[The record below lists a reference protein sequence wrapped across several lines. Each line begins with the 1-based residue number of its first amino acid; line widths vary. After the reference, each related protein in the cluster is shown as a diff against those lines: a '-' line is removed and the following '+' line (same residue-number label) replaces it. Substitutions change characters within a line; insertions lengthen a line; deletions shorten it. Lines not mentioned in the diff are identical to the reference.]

1 MKILKKIGLALS
13 LMLVL
18 VPCLNVQA
26 KDITDNPDVGD
37 ITILPEED
45 LTKVPDNG
53 LGSISVEL
61 TDAYDKYLSKENVKF
76 GVVQIADI
84 VKGEYIIKYKPF
96 ADEDLDLNEIKTAD
110 EIDKVA
116 KDLAKKVETP
126 DYEMTTDEEGKATC
140 KDLPVG
146 VYLVYVEDL
155 SDNETITPFIVGIP
169 TWDDE
174 DELFQYDVTVYPKH
188 TALPRILVNKVDSV
202 TGQNIKSNK
211 FEFTSYSQE
220 NCAESSK
227 LETIA
232 GDQET
237 GTAEFLIRY
246 GTTYIKESSAPQ
258 GYKLSDE
265 VVKVKFTDE
274 GLFVNDKEVHVD
286 DNHRYSI
293 VYQNVMLPSVN
304 TGTAKNK
311 DMMYMMLG
319 VVVIAL
325 GASIATVRKIR
336 KNNEA

>member
-1 MKILKKIGLALS
+1 MKFLKNIGLALS

-45 LTKVPDNG
+45 LTKVPENG

-76 GVVQIADI
+76 GIVQIANI
-84 VKGEYIIKYKPF
+84 EKGEYILKESY
-96 ADEDLDLNEIKTAD
+96 ADD
-110 EIDKVA
+110 EINLNKITKAEEIDNVA
-116 KDLAKKVETP
+116 KTLSKKVESP

-140 KDLPVG
+140 KNLPVG

-155 SDNETITPFIVGIP
+155 ADYETISPFVVGIP

-174 DELFQYDVTVYPKH
+174 DELFQYDVTVEPKH

-202 TGQNIKSNK
+202 TGQNIVSSK
-211 FEFTSYSQE
+211 FEFSSYAQE
-220 NCAESSK
+220 NCADSSK
-227 LETIA
+227 IEEIA

-258 GYKLSDE
+258 GYKLSNE
-265 VVKVKFTDE
+265 VVKVEFTDK
-274 GLFVNDKEVHVD
+274 GLFVNGKEVKVD
-286 DNHRYSI
+286 DEHRYSI
-293 VYQNVMLPSVN
+293 VYQNVLLPSVN
-304 TGTAKNK
+304 TGTTKNK
-311 DMMYMMLG
+311 DMMYMIIG
-319 VVVIAL
+319 IGIIAL

-336 KNNEA
+336 KFEE

>member
-1 MKILKKIGLALS
+1 MKLLKKIGLALS

-18 VPCLNVQA
+18 VPCLNLQA
-26 KDITDNPDVGD
+26 KDITDNPEVGD
-37 ITILPEED
+37 VTILPEED
-45 LTKVPDNG
+45 LTKVLDNG

-61 TDAYDKYLSKENVKF
+61 TDPYDKYLSKENVKF

-84 VKGEYIIKYKPF
+84 VKGEYVLKESF
-96 ADEDLDLNEIKTAD
+96 ADDEINLNEIKTAE
-110 EIDKVA
+110 EIDNVA
-116 KDLAKKVETP
+116 KTLSKKVESP
-126 DYEMTTDEEGKATC
+126 GYEMTTDEEGKATC

-155 SDNETITPFIVGIP
+155 SDFETITPFIVGIP
-169 TWDDE
+169 TWSDTDE
-174 DELFQYDVTVYPKH
+174 IFQYDVTVEPKH

-211 FEFTSYSQE
+211 FEFTSYAQE
-220 NCAESSK
+220 NCANSSK
-227 LETIA
+227 IETIA
-232 GDQET
+232 GNPES

-246 GTTYIKESSAPQ
+246 GTTYIKESKAPQ

-265 VVKVKFTDE
+265 VVKVEFTDK
-274 GLFVNDKEVHVD
+274 GLFVNGKEVKVD
-286 DNHRYSI
+286 DEYRYSI
-293 VYQNVMLPSVN
+293 VYQNVLLPSVN

-319 VVVIAL
+319 IVVIAL

-336 KNNEA
+336 KCEE

>member
-18 VPCLNVQA
+18 VPCLNLQA
-26 KDITDNPDVGD
+26 KDITDNPEVGD
-37 ITILPEED
+37 VTILPEED

-61 TDAYDKYLSKENVKF
+61 TDPYDKYLSKENVKF

-84 VKGEYIIKYKPF
+84 VKGEYVLNESF
-96 ADEDLDLNEIKTAD
+96 ADDEINLNEIKTAD

-116 KDLAKKVETP
+116 KDMAKKVETP

-140 KDLPVG
+140 KNLPVG

-155 SDNETITPFIVGIP
+155 SDFETITPFIVGIP

-188 TALPRILVNKVDSV
+188 TALPRILVNKVDSE

-227 LETIA
+227 LEKIE
-232 GDQET
+232 GDEQT

-246 GTTYIKESSAPQ
+246 GTTYIKESKAPQ

-265 VVKVKFTDE
+265 VVKVEFTDK
-274 GLFVNDKEVHVD
+274 GLFVNGKEVKVD
-286 DNHRYSI
+286 DEHRYSI
-293 VYQNVMLPSVN
+293 VYQNALLPSVD

-319 VVVIAL
+319 IVVIAL

-336 KNNEA
+336 KSED

>member
-45 LTKVPDNG
+45 LTKVSENR

-61 TDAYDKYLSKENVKF
+61 TDAYDVYLSKENVKF

-84 VKGEYIIKYKPF
+84 IKGEYVLKESF
-96 ADEDLDLNEIKTAD
+96 ADDEINLNEIKTAE
-110 EIDKVA
+110 EIDSVA
-116 KDLAKKVETP
+116 KTLSKKVESP

-155 SDNETITPFIVGIP
+155 ADYETITPFIVGIP

-188 TALPRILVNKVDSV
+188 TALPHILVNKVDSE

-211 FEFTSYSQE
+211 FEFASYSQE

-258 GYKLSDE
+258 GYKLSNE
-265 VVKVKFTDE
+265 VVKVEFTDK
-274 GLFVNDKEVHVD
+274 GLFVNGKEVKVD
-286 DNHRYSI
+286 DEHRYSI
-293 VYQNVMLPSVN
+293 VYQNVLLPSVN
-304 TGTAKNK
+304 TGTSKNK

-336 KNNEA
+336 DCKE

>member
-45 LTKVPDNG
+45 LTKVPENG

-61 TDAYDKYLSKENVKF
+61 TDAYDVYLSKENVKF
-76 GVVQIADI
+76 GIVQIADI
-84 VKGEYIIKYKPF
+84 IKGEYVLKESF
-96 ADEDLDLNEIKTAD
+96 ADDEINLNEIKTAE
-110 EIDKVA
+110 EIDNVA
-116 KDLAKKVETP
+116 KTLSKKVESP

-155 SDNETITPFIVGIP
+155 ADYETITPFIVGIP

-174 DELFQYDVTVYPKH
+174 DELFQYDVTVFPKH

-211 FEFTSYSQE
+211 FEFTSYAQE

-232 GDQET
+232 GDEQT

-246 GTTYIKESSAPQ
+246 GTTYIKESKAPQ

-265 VVKVKFTDE
+265 VVKVEFTDK
-274 GLFVNDKEVHVD
+274 GLFVNGKEVKVD
-286 DNHRYSI
+286 DEHRYSI
-293 VYQNVMLPSVN
+293 VYQNILLPSVN
-304 TGTAKNK
+304 TGTSKNK

-336 KNNEA
+336 NCKE

>member
-1 MKILKKIGLALS
+1 MKLLKKIGLALS

-18 VPCLNVQA
+18 VPCLNLQA
-26 KDITDNPDVGD
+26 KDITDNPEVGD
-37 ITILPEED
+37 VTILPEED

-61 TDAYDKYLSKENVKF
+61 TDPYDKYLSKENVKF

-84 VKGEYIIKYKPF
+84 VKGEYVLKESF
-96 ADEDLDLNEIKTAD
+96 ADDEINLNEIKTAE
-110 EIDKVA
+110 EIDNVA
-116 KDLAKKVETP
+116 KTLSKKVESP

-155 SDNETITPFIVGIP
+155 SDFETITPFIVGIP
-169 TWDDE
+169 TWSDTDE
-174 DELFQYDVTVYPKH
+174 IFQYDVTVEPKH

-211 FEFTSYSQE
+211 FEFTSYAQE
-220 NCAESSK
+220 NCANSSK
-227 LETIA
+227 IKTIA
-232 GDQET
+232 GDPET

-274 GLFVNDKEVHVD
+274 GLFVNGKVVKVD
-286 DNHRYSI
+286 DEHRYSI
-293 VYQNVMLPSVN
+293 VYQNVLLPSVN
-304 TGTAKNK
+304 TGTTKNK
-311 DMMYMMLG
+311 DMMYMIG
-319 VVVIAL
+319 IVIIAL
-325 GASIATVRKIR
+325 GVSIATVRKIR
-336 KNNEA
+336 KSED

>member
-45 LTKVPDNG
+45 LTKVPENG

-61 TDAYDKYLSKENVKF
+61 TDAYDVYLSKENVKF
-76 GVVQIADI
+76 GIVQIANI
-84 VKGEYIIKYKPF
+84 EKGEYILKESF
-96 ADEDLDLNEIKTAD
+96 ADD
-110 EIDKVA
+110 EIDLNKITKAEEIDNVA
-116 KDLAKKVETP
+116 KTLSKKVESP

-140 KDLPVG
+140 KNLPVG

-155 SDNETITPFIVGIP
+155 ADYETISPFIVGIP

-174 DELFQYDVTVYPKH
+174 DELFQYDVTVEPKH

-202 TGQNIKSNK
+202 TGQNIVSSK
-211 FEFTSYSQE
+211 FEFSSYAQE
-220 NCAESSK
+220 NCADSSK
-227 LETIA
+227 IEEIA

-258 GYKLSDE
+258 GYKLSNE
-265 VVKVKFTDE
+265 VVKVEFTDK
-274 GLFVNDKEVHVD
+274 GLFVNGKEVKVD
-286 DNHRYSI
+286 DEHRYSI
-293 VYQNVMLPSVN
+293 VYQNVLLPSVN
-304 TGTAKNK
+304 TGTTKNK
-311 DMMYMMLG
+311 DMMYMIIG
-319 VVVIAL
+319 IGIIAL

-336 KNNEA
+336 KCEE

>member
-1 MKILKKIGLALS
+1 MKFLKKIGLALS

-18 VPCLNVQA
+18 VPCLNLQA

-37 ITILPEED
+37 VTILPEED

-61 TDAYDKYLSKENVKF
+61 TDPYDKYLSKENVKF

-84 VKGEYIIKYKPF
+84 VKGEYVLKDSF
-96 ADEDLDLNEIKTAD
+96 ADKDLNLNEIKTAD

-116 KDLAKKVETP
+116 KDMAKKVETP
-126 DYEMTTDEEGKATC
+126 DYEMTTDEEGKASC
-140 KDLPVG
+140 KNLPVG

-155 SDNETITPFIVGIP
+155 ADYETISPFVVGIP

-174 DELFQYDVTVYPKH
+174 DELFQYDVTVFPKH

-211 FEFTSYSQE
+211 FEFSSYAQE
-220 NCAESSK
+220 NCADSSK

-232 GDQET
+232 GDEQT

-246 GTTYIKESSAPQ
+246 GTTYIKESKAPQ

-265 VVKVKFTDE
+265 VVKVEFTDK
-274 GLFVNDKEVHVD
+274 GLFVNGKEVKADEEHK
-286 DNHRYSI
+286 YSI
-293 VYQNVMLPSVN
+293 VYQNALLPSVN
-304 TGTAKNK
+304 TGTTKNK
-311 DMMYMMLG
+311 DMMYMIIG
-319 VVVIAL
+319 IGIIAL
-325 GASIATVRKIR
+325 GSSIATVRKIR
-336 KNNEA
+336 KCEE

>member
-1 MKILKKIGLALS
+1 MKFLKNIGLALS

-18 VPCLNVQA
+18 VPCFNVQA

-45 LTKVPDNG
+45 LTKVPENG

-76 GVVQIADI
+76 GIVQIANI
-84 VKGEYIIKYKPF
+84 EKGEYILKESY
-96 ADEDLDLNEIKTAD
+96 ADD
-110 EIDKVA
+110 EINLNKITKAEEIDNVA
-116 KDLAKKVETP
+116 KTLSKKVESP

-140 KDLPVG
+140 KNLPVG

-155 SDNETITPFIVGIP
+155 ADYETISPFIVGIP

-174 DELFQYDVTVYPKH
+174 DELFQYDVTVEPKH

-202 TGQNIKSNK
+202 TGKNIKSNK
-211 FEFTSYSQE
+211 FEFTSYAQE
-220 NCAESSK
+220 NCADSSK
-227 LETIA
+227 IEEIA

-246 GTTYIKESSAPQ
+246 GTTYIKESKAPQ

-265 VVKVKFTDE
+265 VVKVEFTDK
-274 GLFVNDKEVHVD
+274 GLFVNGKEVKVD
-286 DNHRYSI
+286 DEHRYSI
-293 VYQNVMLPSVN
+293 VYQNVLLPSVN
-304 TGTAKNK
+304 TGTTKNK
-311 DMMYMMLG
+311 HMMYMIIG
-319 VVVIAL
+319 IGIIAL

-336 KNNEA
+336 KCEE

>member
-1 MKILKKIGLALS
+1 MKFLKKIGLALS

-45 LTKVPDNG
+45 LTKVPENG

-76 GVVQIADI
+76 GIVQIANI
-84 VKGEYIIKYKPF
+84 EKGEYILKESY
-96 ADEDLDLNEIKTAD
+96 ADD
-110 EIDKVA
+110 EINLNKITKAEEIDNVA
-116 KDLAKKVETP
+116 KTLSKKVESP

-140 KDLPVG
+140 KNLPVG

-155 SDNETITPFIVGIP
+155 ADYETINPFIVGIP
-169 TWDDE
+169 TWSDE
-174 DELFQYDVTVYPKH
+174 DELFQYDVTVEPKH
-188 TALPRILVNKVDSV
+188 TSLPHILVNKVDSV

-211 FEFTSYSQE
+211 FEFTSYAQE
-220 NCAESSK
+220 NCAYSSK
-227 LETIA
+227 IETIA
-232 GDQET
+232 GNPES

-246 GTTYIKESSAPQ
+246 GTTYIKESKAPK

-265 VVKVKFTDE
+265 VVKVEFTDK
-274 GLFVNDKEVHVD
+274 GLFVNGKEVKVD
-286 DNHRYSI
+286 DEHRYSI
-293 VYQNVMLPSVN
+293 VYQNALLPSVN
-304 TGTAKNK
+304 TGTTKNK
-311 DMMYMMLG
+311 DMMYMIIG
-319 VVVIAL
+319 IGIIAL

-336 KNNEA
+336 KSED

>member
-1 MKILKKIGLALS
+1 MKFLKKIGLALS

-76 GVVQIADI
+76 GIVQIANI
-84 VKGEYIIKYKPF
+84 EKGEYILKESY
-96 ADEDLDLNEIKTAD
+96 ADD
-110 EIDKVA
+110 EINLNKITKAEEIDNVA
-116 KDLAKKVETP
+116 KTLSKKVESP

-140 KDLPVG
+140 KNLPVG

-155 SDNETITPFIVGIP
+155 ADYETINPFVVGIP

-174 DELFQYDVTVYPKH
+174 DELFQYDVTVEPKH

-211 FEFTSYSQE
+211 FEFASYSQE

-232 GDQET
+232 GDEQT

-274 GLFVNDKEVHVD
+274 GLFVNDKEVKVD
-286 DNHRYSI
+286 DEHRYSI
-293 VYQNVMLPSVN
+293 VYQNVLLPSVS
-304 TGTAKNK
+304 TGTTKNK
-311 DMMYMMLG
+311 DTMYMFIG
-319 VVVIAL
+319 IGIIAL

-336 KNNEA
+336 KCEE

>member
-1 MKILKKIGLALS
+1 MKFLKKIGLALS

-18 VPCLNVQA
+18 VPCLNLQA

-37 ITILPEED
+37 VTILPEED

-61 TDAYDKYLSKENVKF
+61 TDPYDKYLSKENVKF

-84 VKGEYIIKYKPF
+84 VKGEYVLKDSF
-96 ADEDLDLNEIKTAD
+96 ADKDLNLNEIKTAD

-116 KDLAKKVETP
+116 KDMAKKVETP
-126 DYEMTTDEEGKATC
+126 DYEMTTDEEGKASC
-140 KDLPVG
+140 KNLPVG

-155 SDNETITPFIVGIP
+155 ADYETISPFVVGIP

-174 DELFQYDVTVYPKH
+174 DELFQYDVTVFPKH
-188 TALPRILVNKVDSV
+188 NALPRILVNKVDSV

-211 FEFTSYSQE
+211 FEFSSYAQE
-220 NCAESSK
+220 NCADSSK

-232 GDQET
+232 GDEQT

-246 GTTYIKESSAPQ
+246 GTTYIKESKAPQ

-286 DNHRYSI
+286 NEHRYSI
-293 VYQNVMLPSVN
+293 VYQDVLLPSVN
-304 TGTAKNK
+304 TGTTKNK
-311 DMMYMMLG
+311 DMMYMIIG
-319 VVVIAL
+319 IGIIAL

-336 KNNEA
+336 KCEE

>member
-1 MKILKKIGLALS
+1 MKFLKKIGLALS

-45 LTKVPDNG
+45 LTKVPENG

-76 GVVQIADI
+76 GIVQIANI
-84 VKGEYIIKYKPF
+84 EKGEYILKESF
-96 ADEDLDLNEIKTAD
+96 ADD
-110 EIDKVA
+110 EIDLNKITKAEEIDNVA
-116 KDLAKKVETP
+116 KTLSKKVESP
-126 DYEMTTDEEGKATC
+126 DYEMTTDAEGKATC
-140 KDLPVG
+140 KNLPVG

-155 SDNETITPFIVGIP
+155 ADYETISPFVVGIP

-174 DELFQYDVTVYPKH
+174 DELFQYDVTVCPKH

-211 FEFTSYSQE
+211 FEFTSYAQE
-220 NCAESSK
+220 NCANSSK
-227 LETIA
+227 IETIA
-232 GDQET
+232 GNPES

-246 GTTYIKESSAPQ
+246 GTTYIKESKAPK

-265 VVKVKFTDE
+265 VVKVEFTDK
-274 GLFVNDKEVHVD
+274 GLFVNGKVVKVD
-286 DNHRYSI
+286 DEHRYSI
-293 VYQNVMLPSVN
+293 VYQNVLLPSVN
-304 TGTAKNK
+304 TGTTKNN
-311 DMMYMMLG
+311 DMMYMIIG
-319 VVVIAL
+319 IGIIAL

-336 KNNEA
+336 KCEE

>member
-18 VPCLNVQA
+18 VPCLNLQA

-37 ITILPEED
+37 VTILPEED

-61 TDAYDKYLSKENVKF
+61 TDAYDVYLSKENVKF
-76 GVVQIADI
+76 GIVRIADV
-84 VKGEYIIKYKPF
+84 VKGEYVLKDSF
-96 ADEDLDLNEIKTAD
+96 ADDKINLNEIKTAE
-110 EIDKVA
+110 EIDNVA
-116 KDLAKKVETP
+116 KTLSKKVESP

-155 SDNETITPFIVGIP
+155 SDFETITPFIVGIP

-174 DELFQYDVTVYPKH
+174 DEVFQYDVTVYPKH

-220 NCAESSK
+220 NCADSSK
-227 LETIA
+227 IETIA
-232 GDQET
+232 GNPES

-246 GTTYIKESSAPQ
+246 GTTYIKESKAPK

-265 VVKVKFTDE
+265 VVKVEFTDK
-274 GLFVNDKEVHVD
+274 GLFVNGKEVKVD
-286 DNHRYSI
+286 DEHRYSI
-293 VYQNVMLPSVN
+293 VYQNVLLPSVN
-304 TGTAKNK
+304 TGTTKNN
-311 DMMYMMLG
+311 DMMYMIIG
-319 VVVIAL
+319 IGIIAL
-325 GASIATVRKIR
+325 GASIATIRKIR
-336 KNNEA
+336 KCEE

>member
-1 MKILKKIGLALS
+1 MKFLKKIGLALS

-45 LTKVPDNG
+45 LTKVPENG

-76 GVVQIADI
+76 GIVQIANI
-84 VKGEYIIKYKPF
+84 EKGEYILKESF
-96 ADEDLDLNEIKTAD
+96 ADD
-110 EIDKVA
+110 EINLNKITKAEEIDNVA
-116 KDLAKKVETP
+116 KTLSKKVESP

-155 SDNETITPFIVGIP
+155 ADYETISPFVVGIP
-169 TWDDE
+169 TWSDTDE
-174 DELFQYDVTVYPKH
+174 IFQYDVTVEPKH

-211 FEFTSYSQE
+211 FEFTSYAQE
-220 NCAESSK
+220 NCADSSK

-232 GDQET
+232 GNPEN

-246 GTTYIKESSAPQ
+246 GTTYIKESKAPK

-265 VVKVKFTDE
+265 VVKVEFTDK
-274 GLFVNDKEVHVD
+274 GLSVNGKEVKVD
-286 DNHRYSI
+286 DEHRYSI
-293 VYQNVMLPSVN
+293 VYQNVLLPSVN
-304 TGTAKNK
+304 TGTTKNK
-311 DMMYMMLG
+311 HMMYMIIG
-319 VVVIAL
+319 IGIIAL
-325 GASIATVRKIR
+325 GVSIATVRKIR
-336 KNNEA
+336 EGEE

>member
-61 TDAYDKYLSKENVKF
+61 TDPYDKYLSKENVKF

-84 VKGEYIIKYKPF
+84 EKGEYILKESF
-96 ADEDLDLNEIKTAD
+96 ADEDLDLNGIKTAD

-155 SDNETITPFIVGIP
+155 SDFETITPFIVGIP

-174 DELFQYDVTVYPKH
+174 DELFQYDVTVEPKH

-202 TGQNIKSNK
+202 TGQNIVSSK
-211 FEFTSYSQE
+211 FEFTSYAQE
-220 NCAESSK
+220 NCADSSK
-227 LETIA
+227 LETVA

-258 GYKLSDE
+258 GYKLSNE
-265 VVKVKFTDE
+265 VVKVEFTDK
-274 GLFVNDKEVHVD
+274 GLFVNGKEVKVD
-286 DNHRYSI
+286 DEHRYSI
-293 VYQNVMLPSVN
+293 VYQNVLLPSVN
-304 TGTAKNK
+304 TGTTKNK
-311 DMMYMMLG
+311 DMMYMIIG
-319 VVVIAL
+319 IGIIAL

-336 KNNEA
+336 KCEE

>member
-13 LMLVL
+13 LMLIL
-18 VPCLNVQA
+18 VPCLNLQA
-26 KDITDNPDVGD
+26 KNITDNPEVGD
-37 ITILPEED
+37 VTILPEED

-61 TDAYDKYLSKENVKF
+61 TDPYDKYLSKENVKF
-76 GVVQIADI
+76 GIVQIANI
-84 VKGEYIIKYKPF
+84 EKGEYILKESF
-96 ADEDLDLNEIKTAD
+96 ADENLNLNEIQTAD

-155 SDNETITPFIVGIP
+155 SDFETITPFIVGIP

-188 TALPRILVNKVDSV
+188 TALPHILVNKVDSE

-211 FEFTSYSQE
+211 FEFASYSQE

-293 VYQNVMLPSVN
+293 VYQNVLLPSVD

-311 DMMYMMLG
+311 NMMYMMLG

-336 KNNEA
+336 KSED

>member
-61 TDAYDKYLSKENVKF
+61 TDPYDKYLSKENVKF
-76 GVVQIADI
+76 GIVQIANI
-84 VKGEYIIKYKPF
+84 EKGEYILKESF
-96 ADEDLDLNEIKTAD
+96 ADD
-110 EIDKVA
+110 EINLNKITKAEEIDNVA
-116 KDLAKKVETP
+116 KTLSKKVESP

-155 SDNETITPFIVGIP
+155 SDFETITPFIVGIP

-174 DELFQYDVTVYPKH
+174 DELFQYDVTVEPKH

-211 FEFTSYSQE
+211 FEFTSYAQE
-220 NCAESSK
+220 NCADSSK

-246 GTTYIKESSAPQ
+246 GTTYIKESKAPQ

-265 VVKVKFTDE
+265 VVKVEFTDK
-274 GLFVNDKEVHVD
+274 GLFVNGKAVKVD
-286 DNHRYSI
+286 DEHRYSI
-293 VYQNVMLPSVN
+293 VYQNVLLPSVN
-304 TGTAKNK
+304 TGTSKNK

-336 KNNEA
+336 KCEE

>member
-1 MKILKKIGLALS
+1 MKLLKKIGLALS

-18 VPCLNVQA
+18 VPCLNLQA
-26 KDITDNPDVGD
+26 KDITDNPEVGGV
-37 ITILPEED
+37 TILPEED

-61 TDAYDKYLSKENVKF
+61 TDPYDKYLSKENVKF

-84 VKGEYIIKYKPF
+84 VKGEYVLKESF
-96 ADEDLDLNEIKTAD
+96 ADDEINLNEIKTAE
-110 EIDKVA
+110 EIDNVA
-116 KDLAKKVETP
+116 KTLSKKVESP
-126 DYEMTTDEEGKATC
+126 GYEMTTDEEGKATC

-155 SDNETITPFIVGIP
+155 SDFETITPFIVGIP
-169 TWDDE
+169 TWSDTDE
-174 DELFQYDVTVYPKH
+174 IFQYDVTVEPKH

-211 FEFTSYSQE
+211 FEFTSYAQE
-220 NCAESSK
+220 NCANSSK
-227 LETIA
+227 IETIA
-232 GDQET
+232 GNPES

-246 GTTYIKESSAPQ
+246 GTTYIKESKAPQ

-265 VVKVKFTDE
+265 VVKVEFTDK
-274 GLFVNDKEVHVD
+274 GLFVNGKEVKVD
-286 DNHRYSI
+286 DEYRYSI
-293 VYQNVMLPSVN
+293 VYQNVLLPSVN

-319 VVVIAL
+319 IVVIAL

-336 KNNEA
+336 KSED

>member
-18 VPCLNVQA
+18 VPCLNLQA
-26 KDITDNPDVGD
+26 KDITDNPEVGD
-37 ITILPEED
+37 VTILPEED

-61 TDAYDKYLSKENVKF
+61 TDPYDKYLSKENVKF

-84 VKGEYIIKYKPF
+84 VKGEYVLNESF
-96 ADEDLDLNEIKTAD
+96 ADDEINLNEIKTAD

-116 KDLAKKVETP
+116 KDMAKKVETP

-140 KDLPVG
+140 KNLPVG

-155 SDNETITPFIVGIP
+155 SDFETITPFIVGIP

-188 TALPRILVNKVDSV
+188 TALPRILVNKVDSE

-227 LETIA
+227 LEKIE
-232 GDQET
+232 GDEQT

-246 GTTYIKESSAPQ
+246 GTTYIKESKAPQ

-265 VVKVKFTDE
+265 VVKVEFTDK
-274 GLFVNDKEVHVD
+274 GLFVNGKEVKVD
-286 DNHRYSI
+286 DEHRYSI
-293 VYQNVMLPSVN
+293 VYQNVLLPSVN
-304 TGTAKNK
+304 TGTTKNK

-319 VVVIAL
+319 IVVIAL

-336 KNNEA
+336 KSED

>member
-26 KDITDNPDVGD
+26 KDITDNPDVGN
-37 ITILPEED
+37 ITILPEEG
-45 LTKVPDNG
+45 LTKVPENG

-61 TDAYDKYLSKENVKF
+61 TDAYDVYLSKENVKF
-76 GVVQIADI
+76 GIVQIANI
-84 VKGEYIIKYKPF
+84 EKGEYILKESF
-96 ADEDLDLNEIKTAD
+96 ADD
-110 EIDKVA
+110 EIDLNKITKAEEIDNVA
-116 KDLAKKVETP
+116 KTLSKKVESP

-140 KDLPVG
+140 KNLPVG

-155 SDNETITPFIVGIP
+155 ADYETISPFIVGIP

-174 DELFQYDVTVYPKH
+174 DELFQYDVTVEPKH

-202 TGQNIKSNK
+202 TGQNIVSSK
-211 FEFTSYSQE
+211 FEFSSYAQE
-220 NCAESSK
+220 NCADSSK
-227 LETIA
+227 IEEIA

-265 VVKVKFTDE
+265 VVKVEFTDK
-274 GLFVNDKEVHVD
+274 GLFVNGKEVKVD
-286 DNHRYSI
+286 DEHRYSI
-293 VYQNVMLPSVN
+293 VYQNVLLPSVN
-304 TGTAKNK
+304 TGTTKNK
-311 DMMYMMLG
+311 DMMYMIIG
-319 VVVIAL
+319 IGIIAL

-336 KNNEA
+336 KCEE

>member
-45 LTKVPDNG
+45 LTKVPENG

-61 TDAYDKYLSKENVKF
+61 TDAYDVYLSKENVKF
-76 GVVQIADI
+76 GIVQIANI
-84 VKGEYIIKYKPF
+84 EKGEYILKESF
-96 ADEDLDLNEIKTAD
+96 ADD
-110 EIDKVA
+110 EIDLNKITKAEEIDNVA
-116 KDLAKKVETP
+116 KTLSKKVESP

-155 SDNETITPFIVGIP
+155 ADYETINPFVVGIP
-169 TWDDE
+169 AWDDE
-174 DELFQYDVTVYPKH
+174 DELFQYDVTVFPKH

-202 TGQNIKSNK
+202 TGKNIKSNK
-211 FEFTSYSQE
+211 FEFTSYAQE
-220 NCAESSK
+220 NCADSSK
-227 LETIA
+227 IEEIA

-265 VVKVKFTDE
+265 VIKVEFTDK
-274 GLFVNDKEVHVD
+274 GLFVNGKEVKVD
-286 DNHRYSI
+286 DEHRYSI
-293 VYQNVMLPSVN
+293 VYQNVLLPSVN
-304 TGTAKNK
+304 TGTTKNK
-311 DMMYMMLG
+311 DMMYMIIG
-319 VVVIAL
+319 IGIIAL
-325 GASIATVRKIR
+325 GVSIATVRKIR
-336 KNNEA
+336 KCEE

>member
-1 MKILKKIGLALS
+1 MKLLKKIGLALS

-18 VPCLNVQA
+18 VPCLNLQA
-26 KDITDNPDVGD
+26 KDITDNPEVGD
-37 ITILPEED
+37 VTILPEED

-53 LGSISVEL
+53 LGSISAEL
-61 TDAYDKYLSKENVKF
+61 TDPYDKYLSKENVKF

-84 VKGEYIIKYKPF
+84 VKGEYVLKDSF
-96 ADEDLDLNEIKTAD
+96 ADKDLNLNEIKTAD

-116 KDLAKKVETP
+116 KDMAKKVETP
-126 DYEMTTDEEGKATC
+126 DYEMTTDEEGKASC
-140 KDLPVG
+140 KNLPVG

-155 SDNETITPFIVGIP
+155 ADYETISPFVVGIP

-174 DELFQYDVTVYPKH
+174 DELFQYDVTVFPKH

-211 FEFTSYSQE
+211 FEFSSYAQE
-220 NCAESSK
+220 NCADSSK

-232 GDQET
+232 GDEQT

-246 GTTYIKESSAPQ
+246 GTTYIKESKAPQ

-286 DNHRYSI
+286 NEHRYSI
-293 VYQNVMLPSVN
+293 VYQDVLLPSVN
-304 TGTAKNK
+304 TGTTKNK
-311 DMMYMMLG
+311 DMMYMIIG
-319 VVVIAL
+319 IGIIAL

-336 KNNEA
+336 KCEE

>member
-61 TDAYDKYLSKENVKF
+61 TDPYDKYLSKENVKF
-76 GVVQIADI
+76 GVVKIADI
-84 VKGEYIIKYKPF
+84 EKGEYILKESF
-96 ADEDLDLNEIKTAD
+96 ADEDLDLNGIKTAD

-126 DYEMTTDEEGKATC
+126 DHEMTTDEEGKATC

-155 SDNETITPFIVGIP
+155 SDFETITPFIVGIP

-211 FEFTSYSQE
+211 FEFTSYAQE
-220 NCAESSK
+220 NCADSSK
-227 LETIA
+227 IEEIA
-232 GDQET
+232 GNPET

-246 GTTYIKESSAPQ
+246 GTTYIKESSAPK

-265 VVKVKFTDE
+265 VIKVEFTDK
-274 GLFVNDKEVHVD
+274 GLFVNGKEVKVD
-286 DNHRYSI
+286 DDHRYSI
-293 VYQNVMLPSVN
+293 VYQNILLPSVN
-304 TGTAKNK
+304 TGTSKNK

-336 KNNEA
+336 KCEE

>member
-1 MKILKKIGLALS
+1 MKFLKKIGLALS

-45 LTKVPDNG
+45 LTKVPENG

-61 TDAYDKYLSKENVKF
+61 TDAYDVYLSKENVKF
-76 GVVQIADI
+76 GIVQIANI
-84 VKGEYIIKYKPF
+84 EKGEYILKESF
-96 ADEDLDLNEIKTAD
+96 ADD
-110 EIDKVA
+110 EIDLNKITKAEEIDNVA
-116 KDLAKKVETP
+116 KTLSKKVESP

-140 KDLPVG
+140 KNLPVG

-155 SDNETITPFIVGIP
+155 ADYETISPFVVGIP

-174 DELFQYDVTVYPKH
+174 DELFQYDVTVEPKH
-188 TALPRILVNKVDSV
+188 TALPRVLVNKVDSV
-202 TGQNIKSNK
+202 TGKNIKSNK
-211 FEFTSYSQE
+211 FEFTSYAQE
-220 NCAESSK
+220 NCADSSK
-227 LETIA
+227 IEEIA

-246 GTTYIKESSAPQ
+246 GTTYIKESKAPQ

-265 VVKVKFTDE
+265 VVKVEFTDK
-274 GLFVNDKEVHVD
+274 GLFVNGKEVKVD
-286 DNHRYSI
+286 DEHRYSI
-293 VYQNVMLPSVN
+293 VYQNALLPSVN
-304 TGTAKNK
+304 TGTTKNK

-336 KNNEA
+336 DCKE